1 MVFLTIVNFFSFWG
15 AELFMAPFFLLFLW
29 GGGSQNFSFFG
40 WRGWPLISPLPSADR
55 LYSLIN
61 IDYWAQTGGPILEN
75 TTIHPIC
82 PCGTLGLFSIILICE
97 QVQNYH
103 SCQGHF
109 SSPFS
114 VVGHGISQNKA
125 RETSSTLYGGFWD
138 IPCPTTENGDEKWPW
153 QLW

>member
-61 IDYWAQTGGPILEN
+61 IEYYKYPSRCHQQTRRYKTWGLGIPPFDAPECTPLADHRNGGMWGWEN
-75 TTIHPIC
+75 STGMPTPAKTT
-82 PCGTLGLFSIILICE
+82 LN
-97 QVQNYH
+97 V
-103 SCQGHF
+103 
-109 SSPFS
+109 
-114 VVGHGISQNKA
+114 
-125 RETSSTLYGGFWD
+125 LYKL
-138 IPCPTTENGDEKWPW
+138 TTEMWEW
-153 QLW
+153 QGWENSTGMPTPQRWH